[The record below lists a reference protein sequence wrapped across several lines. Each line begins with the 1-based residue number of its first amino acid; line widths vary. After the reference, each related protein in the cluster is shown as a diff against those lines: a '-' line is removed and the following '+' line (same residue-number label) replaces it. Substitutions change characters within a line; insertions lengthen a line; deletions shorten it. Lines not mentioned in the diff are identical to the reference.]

1 MRNPI
6 RKALTRTV
14 WIEDTRK
21 SKPHRVEV
29 APSQKLVY
37 GMYFAIAMT
46 LCLTALEIA
55 HMALLG
61 VWNSEIFAAITGLS
75 GTIIGLFLGAKS

>member
-1 MRNPI
+1 MRNLI
-6 RKALTRTV
+6 RQALTRTV

-21 SKPHRVEV
+21 SKSHRVEM
-29 APSQKLVY
+29 APSEKLVY

-46 LCLTALEIA
+46 ICLTALEIA

-61 VWNSEIFAAITGLS
+61 VWNSEIFSAITGLS
-75 GTIIGLFLGAKS
+75 GTIVGLFLGAKS